1 MPGETHWRDA
11 GDLPVSATR
20 MAASADGRFAA
31 VRADGIHVGRFD
43 AREKVER
50 VLPAGESPCAALA
63 FSPDGRVLATAD
75 GDGRVAFWD
84 PATGELVRAF
94 EWGIGPVWSVAFAP
108 DGLTCAAG
116 GDDGRLIVWDVDG

>member
-1 MPGETHWRDA
+1 M
-11 GDLPVSATR
+11 
-20 MAASADGRFAA
+20 
-31 VRADGIHVGRFD
+31 
-43 AREKVER
+43 
-50 VLPAGESPCAALA
+50 LPAGESPCAALA